1 MEALRKG
8 CRELGIALSEKQEQ
22 QFMKYYQLLL
32 EWNQR
37 VNLTSITDY
46 DDVIN
51 KHFLD
56 SLCLVKIPDVI
67 GGKKKKVIDVG
78 TGAGFPGVPLKIIF
92 PEIQLTLLD
101 SLNKRINFL
110 NSLVEAL
117 ELDEVTAIH
126 GRAEEAGRNK
136 KYREKFDLCV
146 SRAVAHL
153 SVLSEYCIPLVREA
167 GDFISY
173 KSGNVQ
179 EELKEAQ
186 GAVKLLGGSL
196 RDKVDFKVPNSDM
209 SRSLIRIEKKHA
221 TPGKYPRKSGTPG
234 KSPLVCK
241 N

>member
-1 MEALRKG
+1 MEVLRKG
-8 CRELGIALSEKQEQ
+8 CRELGILLSEKQEQ

-46 DDVIN
+46 ENVIN

-56 SLCLVKIPDVI
+56 SLCLVKIPDVV
-67 GGKKKKVIDVG
+67 GGAKKKVIDVG
-78 TGAGFPGVPLKIIF
+78 TGAGFPGIPLKIIF

-110 NSLVEAL
+110 NILVEEL
-117 ELDEVTAIH
+117 ELDNVTAIH
-126 GRAEEAGRNK
+126 GRAEELGKNK
-136 KYREKFDLCV
+136 EYREVFDLCV

-153 SVLSEYCIPLVREA
+153 SVLSEYCIPLVKVN
-167 GDFISY
+167 GDFIPY

-179 EELKEAQ
+179 EELEEAQ
-186 GAVKLLGGSL
+186 GAVKLLGGCV
-196 RDKVDFKVPNSDM
+196 RDKIDFTVPNSDM
-209 SRSLIRIEKKHA
+209 SRSLIRIEKKYA

-234 KSPLVCK
+234 KSPLV
-241 N
+241 

>member
-1 MEALRKG
+1 MEVLRKG
-8 CRELGIALSEKQEQ
+8 CKELGILLSEKQEQ

-46 DDVIN
+46 EDVIN

-67 GGKKKKVIDVG
+67 GKEKKKVIDVG
-78 TGAGFPGVPLKIIF
+78 TGAGFPGIPLKIIF

-110 NSLVEAL
+110 NVLVEEL

-126 GRAEEAGRNK
+126 GRAEELGKNK
-136 KYREKFDLCV
+136 EYRETFDLCV

-153 SVLSEYCIPLVREA
+153 SVLSEYCIPLVRVK
-167 GDFISY
+167 GDFIPY
-173 KSGNVQ
+173 KSGNIQ
-179 EELKEAQ
+179 EELGEAQ
-186 GAVKLLGGSL
+186 GAVKLLGGCI
-196 RDKVDFKVPNSDM
+196 RDKVEFTVPNSDM
-209 SRSLIRIEKKHA
+209 SRSLICIEKKHA

-234 KSPLVCK
+234 KSPLV
-241 N
+241 

>member
-1 MEALRKG
+1 MEVLRKG
-8 CRELGIALSEKQEQ
+8 CKELGIILSEKQEQ

-46 DDVIN
+46 EDVIN

-67 GGKKKKVIDVG
+67 GKEKKKVIDVG
-78 TGAGFPGVPLKIIF
+78 TGAGFPGIPLKIIF

-110 NSLVEAL
+110 NALVEEL

-126 GRAEEAGRNK
+126 GRAEELGKNK
-136 KYREKFDLCV
+136 EYRETFDLCV

-153 SVLSEYCIPLVREA
+153 SVLSEYCIPLVRVK
-167 GDFISY
+167 GDFIPY
-173 KSGNVQ
+173 KSGNIQ
-179 EELKEAQ
+179 EELEEAQ
-186 GAVKLLGGSL
+186 GAVKLLGGCI
-196 RDKVDFKVPNSDM
+196 RDKVEFTVPNSDM
-209 SRSLIRIEKKHA
+209 SRSLICIEKKHA

-234 KSPLVCK
+234 KSPLV
-241 N
+241 

>member
-1 MEALRKG
+1 MEVLRKG
-8 CRELGIALSEKQEQ
+8 CKELGIILSEKQEQ

-46 DDVIN
+46 EDVIN

-67 GGKKKKVIDVG
+67 GKEKKKVIDVG
-78 TGAGFPGVPLKIIF
+78 TGAGFPGIPLKIIF

-110 NSLVEAL
+110 NALVEEL

-126 GRAEEAGRNK
+126 GRAEELGKNK
-136 KYREKFDLCV
+136 EYRETFDLCV

-153 SVLSEYCIPLVREA
+153 SVLSEYCIPLVRVK
-167 GDFISY
+167 GDFVPY
-173 KSGNVQ
+173 KSGNIQ
-179 EELKEAQ
+179 EELEEAQ
-186 GAVKLLGGSL
+186 GAVKLLGGCI
-196 RDKVDFKVPNSDM
+196 RDKVEFTVPNSDM
-209 SRSLIRIEKKHA
+209 SRSLICIEKKHA

-234 KSPLVCK
+234 KSPLV
-241 N
+241 

>member
-1 MEALRKG
+1 MEVLRKG
-8 CRELGIALSEKQEQ
+8 CKELGIILSEKQEQ

-46 DDVIN
+46 EDVIN

-67 GGKKKKVIDVG
+67 RKEKKKVIDVG
-78 TGAGFPGVPLKIIF
+78 TGAGFPGIPLKIIF

-110 NSLVEAL
+110 NALVEEL

-126 GRAEEAGRNK
+126 GRAEELGKNK
-136 KYREKFDLCV
+136 EYRETFDLCV

-153 SVLSEYCIPLVREA
+153 SVLSEYCIPLVRVK
-167 GDFISY
+167 GDFVPY
-173 KSGNVQ
+173 KSGNIQ
-179 EELKEAQ
+179 EELEEAQ
-186 GAVKLLGGSL
+186 GAVKLLGGCI
-196 RDKVDFKVPNSDM
+196 RDKVEFTVPNSDM
-209 SRSLIRIEKKHA
+209 SRSLICIEKKHA
-221 TPGKYPRKSGTPG
+221 TPGKYPRKSGIPG
-234 KSPLVCK
+234 KSPLV
-241 N
+241 

>member
-1 MEALRKG
+1 MEVLRKG
-8 CRELGIALSEKQEQ
+8 CKELGILLSEKQEQ

-46 DDVIN
+46 EDVIN

-67 GGKKKKVIDVG
+67 RKEKKKVIDVG
-78 TGAGFPGVPLKIIF
+78 TGAGFPGIPLKIIF

-110 NSLVEAL
+110 NVLVEEL

-126 GRAEEAGRNK
+126 GRAEELGKNK
-136 KYREKFDLCV
+136 EYRETFDLCV

-153 SVLSEYCIPLVREA
+153 SVLSEYCIPLVRVK
-167 GDFISY
+167 GDFIPY
-173 KSGNVQ
+173 KSGNIQ
-179 EELKEAQ
+179 EELEEAQ
-186 GAVKLLGGSL
+186 GAVKLLGGCI
-196 RDKVDFKVPNSDM
+196 RDKVEFTVPNSDM
-209 SRSLIRIEKKHA
+209 SRSLICIEKKHA
-221 TPGKYPRKSGTPG
+221 TPGKYPRKSGIPG
-234 KSPLVCK
+234 KSPLV
-241 N
+241 

>member
-1 MEALRKG
+1 MEVLRKG
-8 CRELGIALSEKQEQ
+8 CKELGIILSEKQEQ

-46 DDVIN
+46 EDVIN

-67 GGKKKKVIDVG
+67 GKEKKKVIDVG
-78 TGAGFPGVPLKIIF
+78 TGAGFPGIPLKIIF

-110 NSLVEAL
+110 NALVEEL

-126 GRAEEAGRNK
+126 GRAEELGKNK
-136 KYREKFDLCV
+136 EYRETFDLCV

-153 SVLSEYCIPLVREA
+153 SVLSEYCIPLVRVK
-167 GDFISY
+167 GDFIPY
-173 KSGNVQ
+173 KSGNIQ
-179 EELKEAQ
+179 EELEEAQ
-186 GAVKLLGGSL
+186 GAVKLLGGCI
-196 RDKVDFKVPNSDM
+196 RDKVEFTVPNSDM
-209 SRSLIRIEKKHA
+209 SRSLICIEKKHA
-221 TPGKYPRKSGTPG
+221 TPGKYPRKSGIPG
-234 KSPLVCK
+234 KSPLV
-241 N
+241 

>member
-1 MEALRKG
+1 MEVLRKG
-8 CRELGIALSEKQEQ
+8 CKELGILLSEKQEQ

-46 DDVIN
+46 EDVIN

-67 GGKKKKVIDVG
+67 RKEKKKVIDVG
-78 TGAGFPGVPLKIIF
+78 TGAGFPGIPLKIIF

-110 NSLVEAL
+110 NALVEEL

-126 GRAEEAGRNK
+126 GRAEELGKNK
-136 KYREKFDLCV
+136 EYRETFDLCV

-153 SVLSEYCIPLVREA
+153 SVLSEYCIPLVRVK
-167 GDFISY
+167 GDFIPY
-173 KSGNVQ
+173 KSGNIQ
-179 EELKEAQ
+179 EELEEAQ
-186 GAVKLLGGSL
+186 GAVKLLGGCI
-196 RDKVDFKVPNSDM
+196 RDKVEFTVPNSDM
-209 SRSLIRIEKKHA
+209 SRSLICIEKKHA

-234 KSPLVCK
+234 KSPLV
-241 N
+241 

>member
-136 KYREKFDLCV
+136 KYRENFG
-146 SRAVAHL
+146 
-153 SVLSEYCIPLVREA
+153 E
-167 GDFISY
+167 DF
-173 KSGNVQ
+173 
-179 EELKEAQ
+179 
-186 GAVKLLGGSL
+186 SL
-196 RDKVDFKVPNSDM
+196 
-209 SRSLIRIEKKHA
+209 
-221 TPGKYPRKSGTPG
+221 
-234 KSPLVCK
+234 
-241 N
+241 

>member
-1 MEALRKG
+1 MEVLRKG
-8 CRELGIALSEKQEQ
+8 CKELGIILSEKQEQ

-46 DDVIN
+46 EDVIN

-67 GGKKKKVIDVG
+67 RKEKKKVIDVG
-78 TGAGFPGVPLKIIF
+78 TGAGFPGIPLKIIF

-110 NSLVEAL
+110 NALVEEL

-126 GRAEEAGRNK
+126 GRAEELGKNK
-136 KYREKFDLCV
+136 EYRETFDLCV

-153 SVLSEYCIPLVREA
+153 SVLSEYCIPLVRVK
-167 GDFISY
+167 GDFIPY
-173 KSGNVQ
+173 KSGNIQ
-179 EELKEAQ
+179 EELEEAQ
-186 GAVKLLGGSL
+186 GAVKLLGGCI
-196 RDKVDFKVPNSDM
+196 RDKVEFTVPNSDM
-209 SRSLIRIEKKHA
+209 SRSLICIEKKHA
-221 TPGKYPRKSGTPG
+221 TPGKYPRKSGIPG
-234 KSPLVCK
+234 KSPLV
-241 N
+241 